1 MNKEKERKMVKG
13 GERIMIVESLEGG
26 NKKRKKDCSKGK
38 REEQKRKERW
48 RMVWKG
54 EERKKN
60 EREKRKTVQWLEMKK
75 QKRDALERTSLN
87 GYDE

>member
-1 MNKEKERKMVKG
+1 MEKGLKGRRKKERK
-13 GERIMIVESLEGG
+13 
-26 NKKRKKDCSKGK
+26 
-38 REEQKRKERW
+38 KE
-48 RMVWKG
+48 
-54 EERKKN
+54 